1 MSKKNYLKDRPGAKN
16 YNWTWDFIRISV
28 PITLFV
34 IGWFIAANVFARDIN
49 YNPTITGPAL
59 VVVFGKPIYNPV
71 YYILALFIYMK
82 EAWARPLFLKSIMWV
97 LWIGILALVFAI
109 VWTIIT
115 DLLFKGKRNL
125 HGTARFATKKDLKE
139 NGLLKEEGVIC
150 GQLANAVVLANKEKN
165 SSISMKLVRPS
176 QLICHGGTV
185 NTLLLAPT
193 GSGKGVS
200 VIIPTILS
208 YPHSMIIF
216 DPKGENYNLTAGY
229 RKTFSRV
236 LKFAPCS
243 YDTLRFNPV
252 MAIRDGDEYAFR
264 DASLIA
270 SIIFAPSKVGGGGDE
285 ASEYF
290 SIMAKDLVTG
300 SLLHIR
306 FGDYPDK
313 SLAGLLHFLTDVD
326 EKSFEKQ
333 SGEANNE
340 IGKKQ
345 CMEMLHTKHYFRIT
359 EQMYNNRPSY
369 YEEMTVDGKKGR
381 EWIERDSSG
390 KIIRNDLIG
399 RTIPAKDPD
408 EKIKLSAQSSLS
420 QNAKEKGSTYATVRA
435 KLNLFNDPTL
445 AAATS
450 GTDFE
455 IEDFIT
461 SDDPISLYLTV
472 PYSDVTR
479 ISPVF
484 RLLISFMLKKFS
496 EGETQFGE
504 VKLKHNILFLL
515 DEFPILG
522 CFPDIA
528 EVMGVLRG
536 YGIFFLIV
544 CQALSQLIDRYGQN
558 QPFLDHCPVHIV
570 FAPGSIN
577 DAEMYSRSIGQESI
591 SEGKVSRSGRTNLT
605 VNTNLNYSDNNFGR
619 NLLDAADIKR
629 LDGDKALIMVH
640 GMQPYIAEKVVYYM
654 DKRFTSRY
662 MPYKGKAPGIKELY
676 GECSGLPSVR
686 RRLAL
691 EKAAIKKEM
700 EMSSVCNDR
709 NIDGDEN
716 LFENEDGINALEA
729 LASAIRQKEEN
740 DYE

>member
-1 MSKKNYLKDRPGAKN
+1 M
-16 YNWTWDFIRISV
+16 DFIRIAV
-28 PITLFV
+28 PVVLF
-34 IGWFIAANVFARDIN
+34 ILGWFIAAGKFAKSMG
-49 YNPTITGPAL
+49 YYTPITGEPL
-59 VVVFGKPIYNPV
+59 WLWDKETGEGIYNPV
-71 YYILALFIYMK
+71 YYLLDFFLHMHDPYIRERLVDSIYM
-82 EAWARPLFLKSIMWV
+82 V
-97 LWIGILALVFAI
+97 LWFSIVALIFAVAWSLVI
-109 VWTIIT
+109 
-115 DLLFKGKRNL
+115 DQLFKGRRNL
-125 HGTARFATKKDLKE
+125 HGTARFATARDLKKA
-139 NGLLKEEGVIC
+139 GLLKEEGVIC
-150 GQLANAVVLANKEKN
+150 GQLDSAVVLANKEKN
-165 SSISMKLVRPS
+165 SSISLKLKKSAPFV
-176 QLICHGGTV
+176 CHEGNV

-208 YPHSMIIF
+208 YRHSMIIF

-243 YDTLRFNPV
+243 YETLRFNPV

-290 SIMAKDLVTG
+290 SNMAKDLVTG
-300 SLLHIR
+300 ALLHIR

-313 SLAGLLHFLTDVD
+313 SLAGLLHFLTEIDTESLESAEGD
-326 EKSFEKQ
+326 
-333 SGEANNE
+333 ANND

-345 CMEMLHTKHYFRIT
+345 CLEMIREKHWYKIT
-359 EQMYNNRPSY
+359 ESMYANRPKY
-369 YEEMTVDGKKGR
+369 YESMTIDGKPGS
-381 EWIERDSSG
+381 EWIKKDGNG
-390 KIIRNDLIG
+390 KIVSNGLIG
-399 RTIPAKDPD
+399 RKIPAKDPN

-420 QNAKEKGSTYATVRA
+420 QNSKEKGSTYATVRS
-435 KLNLFNDPTL
+435 KLSLFNDPTL

-455 IEDFIT
+455 IEDFIY
-461 SDDPISLYLTV
+461 SEEPITLYLTV

-504 VKLKHNILFLL
+504 VRLKHNILFLL

-544 CQALSQLIDRYGQN
+544 CQALSQLVDRYGQN

-570 FAPGSIN
+570 FAPGSIS
-577 DAEMYSRSIGQESI
+577 DAEMYSRSIGQESVT
-591 SEGKVSRSGRTNLT
+591 EGKVSRAGRMNLT
-605 VNTNLNYSDNNFGR
+605 VNSNLNFSDNNFGR

-629 LDGDKALIMVH
+629 LAGDKALIMVH
-640 GMQPYIAEKVVYYM
+640 GEQPYIAEKVVYYM
-654 DKRFTSRY
+654 DKRLTERY
-662 MPYKGKAPGIKELY
+662 MPYKGKAPGIRELY
-676 GECSGLPSVR
+676 AECAGLPSVMKRKAEAER
-686 RRLAL
+686 RKHEWEA
-691 EKAAIKKEM
+691 M
-700 EMSSVCNDR
+700 EIVNNEE
-709 NIDGDEN
+709 NIEQDGN
-716 LFENEDGINALEA
+716 LFDSEGEMLIRKLNSLKAEDTEWKN
-729 LASAIRQKEEN
+729 
-740 DYE
+740 

>member
-82 EAWARPLFLKSIMWV
+82 EAWARPLF
-97 LWIGILALVFAI
+97 
-109 VWTIIT
+109 
-115 DLLFKGKRNL
+115 KGKRNL
-125 HGTARFATKKDLKE
+125 HGTARFATKRDLKE

-290 SIMAKDLVTG
+290 SNMAKDLVTG

-326 EKSFEKQ
+326 EKSF
-333 SGEANNE
+333 
-340 IGKKQ
+340 
-345 CMEMLHTKHYFRIT
+345 
-359 EQMYNNRPSY
+359 
-369 YEEMTVDGKKGR
+369 
-381 EWIERDSSG
+381 
-390 KIIRNDLIG
+390 
-399 RTIPAKDPD
+399 
-408 EKIKLSAQSSLS
+408 
-420 QNAKEKGSTYATVRA
+420 
-435 KLNLFNDPTL
+435 
-445 AAATS
+445 
-450 GTDFE
+450 
-455 IEDFIT
+455 
-461 SDDPISLYLTV
+461 
-472 PYSDVTR
+472 
-479 ISPVF
+479 
-484 RLLISFMLKKFS
+484 
-496 EGETQFGE
+496 
-504 VKLKHNILFLL
+504 
-515 DEFPILG
+515 
-522 CFPDIA
+522 
-528 EVMGVLRG
+528 
-536 YGIFFLIV
+536 
-544 CQALSQLIDRYGQN
+544 
-558 QPFLDHCPVHIV
+558 
-570 FAPGSIN
+570 
-577 DAEMYSRSIGQESI
+577 
-591 SEGKVSRSGRTNLT
+591 
-605 VNTNLNYSDNNFGR
+605 
-619 NLLDAADIKR
+619 
-629 LDGDKALIMVH
+629 
-640 GMQPYIAEKVVYYM
+640 
-654 DKRFTSRY
+654 
-662 MPYKGKAPGIKELY
+662 
-676 GECSGLPSVR
+676 
-686 RRLAL
+686 
-691 EKAAIKKEM
+691 
-700 EMSSVCNDR
+700 
-709 NIDGDEN
+709 
-716 LFENEDGINALEA
+716 
-729 LASAIRQKEEN
+729 
-740 DYE
+740 